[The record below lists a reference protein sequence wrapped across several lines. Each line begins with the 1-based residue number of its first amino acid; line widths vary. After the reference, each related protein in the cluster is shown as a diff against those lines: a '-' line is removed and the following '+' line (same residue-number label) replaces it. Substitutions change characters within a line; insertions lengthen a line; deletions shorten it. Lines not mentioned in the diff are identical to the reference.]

1 MSHMSHSTDIGQHPD
16 IMQMRARY
24 EEAAANPTAQLTD
37 GLTLL
42 AGIYLAVSPWIVG
55 FRTHPNITVNNL
67 ITGILVALLALGYSS
82 AYGRTYGLAWVA
94 PVIGV
99 WTIIAPWVISGPN
112 NTLGIII
119 SNVVVGAI
127 ILLLG
132 LANMS
137 TGMTAAKRR
146 TPPRFGSETTHTR

>member
-1 MSHMSHSTDIGQHPD
+1 MSHSTDIGQHPD

-55 FRTHPNITVNNL
+55 FRTLPNITVNNL

-112 NTLGIII
+112 ARLGVII

-146 TPPRFGSETTHTR
+146 TPPPRFGSETTHTR

>member
-1 MSHMSHSTDIGQHPD
+1 MSHSTDIGQHPD

-24 EEAAANPTAQLTD
+24 EAAAANPTAQLTD

-55 FRTHPNITVNNL
+55 FRTLPNITVNNL

-94 PVIGV
+94 PVVGV
-99 WTIIAPWVISGPN
+99 WTIISPWVISGPN
-112 NTLGIII
+112 NRLGVII

-137 TGMTAAKRR
+137 TGMTAAKRY
-146 TPPRFGSETTHTR
+146 TPRFGAETHTHPR

>member
-1 MSHMSHSTDIGQHPD
+1 MSHSTDIGQHPD

-24 EEAAANPTAQLTD
+24 EAAAANPTAQLTD

-55 FRTHPNITVNNL
+55 FRTLTDITVNNL

-94 PVIGV
+94 PVVGV
-99 WTIIAPWVISGPN
+99 WTIISPWVVSGPN
-112 NTLGIII
+112 NRPGVII

-137 TGMTAAKRR
+137 TGMTAAKRH
-146 TPPRFGSETTHTR
+146 TPRFGTETHAHR

>member
-1 MSHMSHSTDIGQHPD
+1 MAHSTDIGQHPD

-24 EEAAANPTAQLTD
+24 EAAAANPTAQLTD

-55 FRTHPNITVNNL
+55 FHALSGITVNNL

-112 NTLGIII
+112 ARLGVII

-137 TGMTAAKRR
+137 TGMTAAKRH
-146 TPPRFGSETTHTR
+146 TQGFGRGSRPTTLI

>member
-1 MSHMSHSTDIGQHPD
+1 MSHSTDIGQHPD

-24 EEAAANPTAQLTD
+24 EAAAANPTAQLTD
-37 GLTLL
+37 GLTLV
-42 AGIYLAVSPWIVG
+42 AGIYLAISPWICG
-55 FRTHPNITVNNL
+55 FQGLSGITVNNL

-112 NTLGIII
+112 NITRVIV

-137 TGMTAAKRR
+137 TGMTAAKRH
-146 TPPRFGSETTHTR
+146 TPRFVGNTHAR